1 MEGSFIP
8 LLTDAVT
15 MGGLTN
21 SFDMQVWENISTPF
35 CEGLAPLLLS
45 ASPNSISPPPPP
57 PPHPPPLATF
67 MVLAGLRL
75 PRAAAERAR
84 RCGAAQMIMGLPVD
98 EREALLQ
105 TLHEVAGAPRLN
117 LGAGA
122 PRILHLRAPARNS
135 RNFGAPFLSFSLDQ
149 PDVSRAYLT
158 KSVLLRQVLLRVVSA
173 SSLFDPALVCSPDTW
188 FVSTVSIRFVR

>member
-1 MEGSFIP
+1 MP
-8 LLTDAVT
+8 AACVVRT
-15 MGGLTN
+15 
-21 SFDMQVWENISTPF
+21 TPQ
-35 CEGLAPLLLS
+35 LQ
-45 ASPNSISPPPPP
+45 
-57 PPHPPPLATF
+57 
-67 MVLAGLRL
+67 VLAGLRL

-105 TLHEVAGAPRLN
+105 TLHEAAARTVSLS
-117 LGAGA
+117 GAGA
-122 PRILHLRAPARNS
+122 PRFLFLSNFGAPARNS

-149 PDVSRAYLT
+149 PDVARAYLT
-158 KSVLLRQVLLRVVSA
+158 KSVLLRQVLLRVVTA